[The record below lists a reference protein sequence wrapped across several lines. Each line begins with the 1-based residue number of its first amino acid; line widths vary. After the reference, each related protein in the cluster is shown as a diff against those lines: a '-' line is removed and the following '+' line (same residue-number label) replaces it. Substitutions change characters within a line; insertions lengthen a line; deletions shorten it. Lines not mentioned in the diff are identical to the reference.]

1 MLDKVLIINTGGTIG
16 MVNSEKNDPS
26 SPLRPAND
34 WNEIA
39 KEHPILEKFPTDYYQ
54 FSPLI
59 DSSDMSPKVWIQIAE
74 IIERNYDNYRG
85 FVVLHGTDTMAF
97 TASALSFILKNLDK
111 PVVLTGSQ
119 VPLQFPRS
127 DALQNLITA
136 IQIAGNEIYG
146 IKLVPEV
153 SIFFRDTLMRGNRSR
168 KIDAT
173 NYFGFSSPNYPAIGE
188 AGGDIRII
196 KDRILKRPVNKKF
209 YIDPKMDSRVIILEL
224 FPGLNPAYLKT
235 IFENTNEIKGVI
247 LKTFGNGNAPT
258 SQEFLDVLKYIS
270 SKGIVIVDITQCTKG
285 FVKMGLYEASAK
297 LTDAGVISGVDLTPE
312 AAVTKLMYLIGKGYD
327 YENITKLMQIDMCGE
342 QTISQYN
349 FIFENI
355 SDLPTDHIELQV
367 DIPETLK
374 EEDLYEAVV
383 RVKNI
388 TKEFPNRDLDVTVT
402 IEGENQ
408 LKDKS
413 LFKINNRI
421 RKIIGAE
428 KKNLHT
434 IFNHTIKSII
444 DENDKI
450 KIKIQC
456 DTKIIWK
463 KINFSVYSECIK
475 WYTTCVMNL
484 FSKHLKKIYI
494 FSFSLRKWIII

>member
-16 MVNSEKNDPS
+16 MVNSEKNDPN

-59 DSSDMSPKVWIQIAE
+59 DSSDMSPKVWIKIAE
-74 IIERNYDNYRG
+74 IIEKNYDNYRG

-97 TASALSFILKNLDK
+97 TASALSFMLKNLDK

-127 DALQNLITA
+127 DALQNLVTA

-146 IKLVPEV
+146 IRLVPEV
-153 SIFFRDTLMRGNRSR
+153 CIFFRDTLMRGNRSR

-188 AGGDIRII
+188 IGGDIRII
-196 KDRILKRPVNKKF
+196 KDRILERPIGKKF
-209 YIDPKMDSRVIILEL
+209 HTDKKMDSRVIILEL
-224 FPGLNPAYLKT
+224 FPGLNPAYLKS
-235 IFENTNEIKGVI
+235 IFENSSEIKGVI

-258 SQEFLDVLKYIS
+258 SQEFLDVLKYIA
-270 SKGIVIVDITQCTKG
+270 SKEIVIVDITQCTKG

-312 AAVTKLMYLIGKGYD
+312 AAVTKLMYLIGKGYNT
-327 YENITKLMQIDMCGE
+327 ENIKKLMQIDICGE

-349 FIFENI
+349 FVFENN
-355 SDLPTDHIELQV
+355 SHTASNVIELEV
-367 DIPETLK
+367 EIPETLK

-388 TKEFPNRDLDVTVT
+388 EREFLDRELDIAVT
-402 IEGENQ
+402 IEGMDQSKNEEM
-408 LKDKS
+408 L
-413 LFKINNRI
+413 KINNKI
-421 RKIIGAE
+421 RKIISNE

-434 IFNHTIKSII
+434 IFNHTIKTII
-444 DENDKI
+444 DENEKLKI
-450 KIKIQC
+450 KIESNMRLN
-456 DTKIIWK
+456 WK
-463 KINFSVYSECIK
+463 EINFSVYSEC
-475 WYTTCVMNL
+475 
-484 FSKHLKKIYI
+484 LK
-494 FSFSLRKWIII
+494 

>member
-119 VPLQFPRS
+119 VPLQFTRS
-127 DALQNLITA
+127 DTTSETYTYHYPNSR
-136 IQIAGNEIYG
+136 NEIYG

-188 AGGDIRII
+188 AGGDI
-196 KDRILKRPVNKKF
+196 
-209 YIDPKMDSRVIILEL
+209 
-224 FPGLNPAYLKT
+224 
-235 IFENTNEIKGVI
+235 
-247 LKTFGNGNAPT
+247 
-258 SQEFLDVLKYIS
+258 
-270 SKGIVIVDITQCTKG
+270 
-285 FVKMGLYEASAK
+285 
-297 LTDAGVISGVDLTPE
+297 
-312 AAVTKLMYLIGKGYD
+312 
-327 YENITKLMQIDMCGE
+327 
-342 QTISQYN
+342 
-349 FIFENI
+349 
-355 SDLPTDHIELQV
+355 
-367 DIPETLK
+367 
-374 EEDLYEAVV
+374 
-383 RVKNI
+383 KN
-388 TKEFPNRDLDVTVT
+388 N
-402 IEGENQ
+402 
-408 LKDKS
+408 
-413 LFKINNRI
+413 
-421 RKIIGAE
+421 
-428 KKNLHT
+428 
-434 IFNHTIKSII
+434 
-444 DENDKI
+444 
-450 KIKIQC
+450 
-456 DTKIIWK
+456 
-463 KINFSVYSECIK
+463 
-475 WYTTCVMNL
+475 
-484 FSKHLKKIYI
+484 
-494 FSFSLRKWIII
+494 

>member
-16 MVNSEKNDPS
+16 MVNSEKNDPN

-39 KEHPILEKFPTDYYQ
+39 KEHPILEKFSTDYYQ

-59 DSSDMSPKVWIQIAE
+59 DSSDMSPEVWIKIAE
-74 IIERNYDNYRG
+74 IIEKNYDNYRG

-97 TASALSFILKNLDK
+97 TASALSFMLKSLDK

-153 SIFFRDTLMRGNRSR
+153 CIFFRDTLMRGNRSR

-188 AGGDIRII
+188 VGGDIRII
-196 KDRILKRPVNKKF
+196 KDRILERPVGKRF
-209 YIDPKMDSRVIILEL
+209 HTDTKMDSRVIILEL
-224 FPGLNPAYLKT
+224 FPGLNPVYLKS
-235 IFENTNEIKGVI
+235 IFENTDEIKGVI

-258 SQEFLDVLKYIS
+258 NKEFLDVLKYIA

-312 AAVTKLMYLIGKGYD
+312 AAVTKLMYLIGKGYNT
-327 YENITKLMQIDMCGE
+327 ENIKKLMQIDICGE

-349 FIFENI
+349 FVFENGLSEFKNIFE
-355 SDLPTDHIELQV
+355 LEV
-367 DIPETLK
+367 EIPETLK

-383 RVKNI
+383 RMKDI
-388 TKEFPNRDLDVTVT
+388 EREFPDEELDIAVT
-402 IEGENQ
+402 IEGMHCHDEE
-408 LKDKS
+408 K
-413 LFKINNRI
+413 FKINNRI
-421 RKIIGAE
+421 RKIISKE
-428 KKNLHT
+428 KHNLHT
-434 IFNHTIKSII
+434 IFNHTIKTII
-444 DENDKI
+444 DENEKLKI
-450 KIKIQC
+450 KIESNMKIN
-456 DTKIIWK
+456 WK
-463 KINFSVYSECIK
+463 KINFSVYSEC
-475 WYTTCVMNL
+475 
-484 FSKHLKKIYI
+484 LK
-494 FSFSLRKWIII
+494 